1 MILSTW
7 HNTHTHNLLFLSLSL
22 QSENRGPSANDVIA
36 NAIAK
41 GILNGEGI
49 NVGKQIKKPKGATK
63 KKCKKVKVFS
73 QSDGIPMTIAA
84 KQKVV
89 KKKQFYESPKKPF
102 I

>member
-1 MILSTW
+1 MILHT
-7 HNTHTHNLLFLSLSL
+7 TYTHNLLSLSLSL
-22 QSENRGPSANDVIA
+22 QSEHRGPSANDVIA

-49 NVGKQIKKPKGATK
+49 SVGKHIKKPKGATK

-73 QSDGIPMTIAA
+73 QYDGIPMTIAA

-89 KKKQFYESPKKPF
+89 KKKPFHESPKKPF